1 MISRL
6 KRFFI
11 AYFSTSCL
19 FFFAFPASTNFSLRS
34 FEFGSGGEYNMN
46 STNFSLEGL
55 AGEVATDRQTSA
67 SYAANSGLQF
77 VQMAHTPNTPTLTN
91 DDNWYDKLKIVI
103 ATSNNPSDTTFAVAI
118 SDDNFTTTKYVKSD
132 NTVGTTLVIGDF
144 RTYTGWGGASGTL
157 IIGLDPNVT
166 YKVKVKARQ
175 GKFTEGP
182 WGPTASET
190 TAGPT
195 ISMDIDI
202 LPTDSETAPPYE
214 VAIGD
219 LQAGTIITAPDKIW
233 LDFETNAY
241 NGGEVFVRDQ
251 YTGLRSTKTSYTIA
265 SATSDL
271 LVVSIGYGLQGV
283 SATQTSGG
291 PFTFVSPYNGAG
303 QNVGIVDTTF
313 RTVLT
318 STAPLVGGRASLQT
332 KAKITDTTPA
342 AEDYADTLTFIVS
355 AVF

>member
-6 KRFFI
+6 KKLFI

-34 FEFGSGGEYNMN
+34 FEFGSGGDYNMN
-46 STNFSLEGL
+46 STNYSLEGL
-55 AGEVATDRQTSA
+55 AGEVATDRQTSTN
-67 SYAANSGLQF
+67 YAANSGLQF
-77 VQMAHTPNTPTLTN
+77 VQMAHTPNTPTFTN
-91 DDNWYDKLKIVI
+91 DANWYDQLKIVI

-118 SDDNFTTTKYVKSD
+118 SDDDFVTTEYVKSD
-132 NTVGTTLVIGDF
+132 NTVGTTLVIGDY
-144 RTYTGWGGASGTL
+144 RTYSGWGSGTGTQ
-157 IIGLDPNVT
+157 ITGLEASTT

-175 GKFTEGP
+175 GKYTEGP
-182 WGPTASET
+182 WGPTASAAT
-190 TAGPT
+190 VGPT

-219 LQAGTIITAPDKIW
+219 LQAGSVTTAPDKIW
-233 LDFETNAY
+233 LDFDTNAY
-241 NGGEVFVRDQ
+241 SGGEVFVRDQ
-251 YTGLRSTKTSYTIA
+251 YNGLRSAKNSYTIS

-271 LVVSIGYGLQGV
+271 AVASSGYGLQGV

-291 PFTFVSPYNGAG
+291 PFTLVSPYNGAG
-303 QNVGIVDTTF
+303 DNVGIVDSTF

-318 STAPLVGGRASLQT
+318 STAPIVGGRASLQT

-342 AEDYADTLTFIVS
+342 ADDYSDTLTLIVS

>member
-1 MISRL
+1 MIARL
-6 KRFFI
+6 KKLFI

-19 FFFAFPASTNFSLRS
+19 FFFAFPASTNYSLRS

-46 STNFSLEGL
+46 STNYSLEGL
-55 AGEVATDRQTSA
+55 AGEVATDRQSSA
-67 SYAANSGLQF
+67 NFAANSGLQF
-77 VQMAHTPNTPTLTN
+77 VQMAHTPNAPTFTN
-91 DDNWYDKLKIVI
+91 DASWYDQLKIVI

-118 SDDNFTTTKYVKSD
+118 SDDDFVTTEYVKSD
-132 NTVGTTLVIGDF
+132 NTVGATLVIGDY
-144 RTYTGWGGASGTL
+144 RTYTGWGAASGTQ
-157 IIGLDPNVT
+157 IIGLAPSTT

-182 WGPTASET
+182 WGPTASAT
-190 TAGPT
+190 TEGPT

-202 LPTDSETAPPYE
+202 YPSDSETSAPYE
-214 VAIGD
+214 VAVGD
-219 LQAGTIITAPDKIW
+219 LQAGTVTTAPDMIW

-241 NGGEVFVRDQ
+241 SGGEVFVRDQ
-251 YTGLRSTKTSYTIA
+251 YTGLRSAKNSYTI
-265 SATSDL
+265 SSSTSDL
-271 LVVSIGYGLQGV
+271 SAVSIGYGLQGV

-291 PFTFVSPYNGAG
+291 PFTLVSPYDGAG

-342 AEDYADTLTFIVS
+342 ADDYADTLTFIVS

>member
-1 MISRL
+1 MIRRL
-6 KRFFI
+6 KHLFL
-11 AYFSTSCL
+11 AYFSSSCL
-19 FFFAFPASTNFSLRS
+19 FLFAFPASTNFSLRS
-34 FEFGSGGEYNMN
+34 FEFGSGGDYNLN
-46 STNFSLEGL
+46 STNYSLEGL

-67 SYAANSGLQF
+67 NYAANSGLQF
-77 VQMAHTPNTPTLTN
+77 VQMAHTPGAPVFTN
-91 DDNWYDKLKIVI
+91 DADWYDKLKIVLT
-103 ATSNNPSDTTFAVAI
+103 TSNNPSDTTFAVAI
-118 SDDNFTTTKYVKSD
+118 SDDDFVTTQYVQSD
-132 NTVGTTLVIGDF
+132 DTVGPTLAIGDF
-144 RTYTGWGGASGTL
+144 RTYAGWGSGTGTL
-157 IIGLDPNVT
+157 IIGLDPDVT

-182 WGPTASET
+182 WGPTASAT
-190 TAGPT
+190 TGGPT

-219 LQAGTIITAPDKIW
+219 LQAGTVTTASDKIW

-251 YTGLRSTKTSYTIA
+251 YAGLLSAKTAFTIS
-265 SATSDL
+265 SATANL
-271 LVVSIGYGLQGV
+271 AATSIGYGLQGS

-291 PFTFVSPYNGAG
+291 PFTLVTPYDGAG
-303 QNVGIVDTTF
+303 DNVGVVDTTF

-318 STAPLVGGRASLQT
+318 SSAPLIGGRASLQT

-342 AEDYADTLTFIVS
+342 AEDYVDTLTFIVS